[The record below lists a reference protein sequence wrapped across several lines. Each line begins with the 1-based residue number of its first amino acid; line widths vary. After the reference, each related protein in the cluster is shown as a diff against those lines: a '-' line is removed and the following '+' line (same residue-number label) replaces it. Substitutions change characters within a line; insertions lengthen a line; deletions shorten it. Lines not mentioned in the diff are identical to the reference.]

1 MRVMKCRVN
10 GEATELEAVM
20 SVQKLLRALGY
31 REEQKL
37 AVAVNTEFVPRSAHA
52 ERQVTDGDDI
62 EIVAPMQGG

>member
-1 MRVMKCRVN
+1 
-10 GEATELEAVM
+10 M
-20 SVQKLLRALGY
+20 SVQKLLQVLGY

-52 ERQVTDGDDI
+52 EQQVSDGDEI

>member
-1 MRVMKCRVN
+1 MQCRVN
-10 GEATELEAVM
+10 GEARELDASM